1 MNHIIE
7 ALRKNLPTTFSR
19 QVIAQHLSGIY
30 SVSTLANLDSRKEG
44 PPCERIGR
52 CVMYER
58 ESFLVWLESRFK
70 RKKGKDK
77 S

>member
-1 MNHIIE
+1 MNPIIE
-7 ALRKNLPTTFSR
+7 ALHRELPTTFSR
-19 QVIAQHLSGIY
+19 QEVSKHLAGIY
-30 SVSTLANLDSRKEG
+30 SVRTLANLDCLKQG